1 MQANP
6 QLSHTIDLN
15 LINQIDSTEGGS
27 VWCLLLSHDDKFLFV
42 GQSDG
47 KLRIFN
53 LTGNTPAQYPV
64 VYANQNIHGI
74 THLKHLTNH
83 DKVDSYLILLVRV
96 NGVLE
101 FIRCNHSS
109 AAPLISLIDSS
120 RIHTNPITQICHGGS
135 YLITA
140 TQDFT
145 IKIIKIAM
153 VKDDNM
159 CLNVVGQ
166 EQSDSQPTAI
176 CIEESSAAIGTQS
189 GLICI
194 WNLQTAR
201 CLFQLKTNQM
211 ADKAITSLIMVRHL
225 VISLNEDHQMCIWNR
240 HRGEML
246 KEFTFFSLKSAS
258 IYGRRSGQK
267 LAFFTYFIK
276 RIYQKLSKRLYESTE
291 LTNNE
296 ELNSPQPLPSMCL
309 YSNSLLITG
318 GCGCIFVW
326 NIIKGELVKK
336 INLKK
341 PLAYKTGHKA
351 SLKENKYAQKYWVK
365 QIELVRQ
372 RQRLLLIV
380 DYTDSI
386 FLLRIPTYLID
397 TLE

>member
-1 MQANP
+1 MQASP
-6 QLSHTIDLN
+6 QLPYRIDLN
-15 LINQIDSTEGGS
+15 LINQIDSTEGCS
-27 VWCLLLSHDDKFLFV
+27 IWCLLVSHDDRFLFV

-53 LTGNTPAQYPV
+53 LTGNTPVQSPV
-64 VYANQNIHGI
+64 VYANQNIQGI
-74 THLKHLTNH
+74 THLKHITNQN
-83 DKVDSYLILLVRV
+83 KVDSYLILLVRV

-101 FIRCNHSS
+101 LIRCNHSS
-109 AAPLISLIDSS
+109 ATPMICSIGSS
-120 RIHTNPITQICHGGS
+120 RIHTNPITQICHGGN

-153 VKDDNM
+153 VNDDNM
-159 CLNVVGQ
+159 CLNIVGQ

-176 CIEESSAAIGTQS
+176 CIEDSSAAIGTQS

-201 CLFQLKTNQM
+201 CLYQLKTNQT

-258 IYGRRSGQK
+258 IHGKRSGQN

-276 RIYQKLSKRLYESTE
+276 RIYQKLSKKLYETE

-296 ELNSPQPLPSMCL
+296 ELNCPQLLPSMCL

-341 PLAYKTGHKA
+341 PVAYKAGPRA
-351 SLKENKYAQKYWVK
+351 SLNENKYAQKYWVK

-380 DYTDSI
+380 DYTDSV
-386 FLLRIPTYLID
+386 FLLRIPSYLID